1 MFKLAIVAAI
11 LPAVAWWCRTR
22 FTQAAISE
30 PAAYACYLSGD
41 LPSAGCLARSPASL
55 VSRSNDARD
64 ITEISHWD
72 QSLHD

>member
-11 LPAVAWWCRTR
+11 LPAVAWWCTTH
-22 FTQAAISE
+22 FAQAE

-41 LPSAGCLARSPASL
+41 LPLAGCLVRSPAYL
-55 VSRSNDARD
+55 VSRSNDARG

-72 QSLHD
+72 QPLHD